1 MLQHYLTATEA
12 DEPEREDTKARYI
25 QLLELLRSITM
36 TKNILLSTVTAIS
49 DRTSITSTNFIL

>member
-12 DEPEREDTKARYI
+12 DEPEHEDTKVRYI

-36 TKNILLSTVTAIS
+36 TKNILLSTVTAIYEK
-49 DRTSITSTNFIL
+49 TSITSTNFIL